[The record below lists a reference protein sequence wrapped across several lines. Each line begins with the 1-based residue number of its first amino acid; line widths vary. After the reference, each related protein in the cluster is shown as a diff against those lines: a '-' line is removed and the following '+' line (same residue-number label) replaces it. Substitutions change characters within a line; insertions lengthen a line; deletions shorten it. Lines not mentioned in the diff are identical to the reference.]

1 MPTTNK
7 KVDSQSRPIYVIV
20 GKDEFLVATEFQN
33 LLDNLVAGEQKP
45 AAVLKPDPD
54 KTAVAEILDE
64 LRTPDFFSSTR
75 VVAVKDAGD
84 FISENRSLLER
95 YFDNPSPCGILVLM
109 VSSWHPNTKLAK
121 KLSKTGKLITVQ
133 DLNRR
138 QLPQYLVSYAN
149 RKHGKGLSRPAAEL
163 LVELAGNEPGRLV
176 REVDKLAVFA
186 ESERTITPQHVEALT
201 GHNRLF
207 DAFEVIDAMTR
218 GEPATAT
225 MRLRKMF
232 AADRNTA
239 FTVVGAFAY
248 HFRRMF
254 RGAAMLKKGKSPN
267 QIASELRLWRG
278 KEENFFKQ
286 VRSMGIEKIGSALA
300 ELARIDY
307 EIKTGQATVQ
317 VAIEKL
323 IFKLAS

>member
-1 MPTTNK
+1 MHK
-7 KVDSQSRPIYVIV
+7 PIYVIA
-20 GKDEFLVATEFQN
+20 GKDEFLVSTEFQN
-33 LLDNLVAGEQKP
+33 LLDNLVATEQKP

-54 KTAVAEILDE
+54 KAAVTDLLDE
-64 LRTPDFFSSTR
+64 LRTPDLFGSTG
-75 VVAVKDAGD
+75 VVAVKDADD
-84 FISENRSLLER
+84 FISENRSLLEK

-109 VSSWHPNTKLAK
+109 VSSWHPRTKLAK
-121 KLSKTGKLITVQ
+121 KLSKTGRLITVQ
-133 DLNRR
+133 DLRPR

-163 LVELAGNEPGRLV
+163 LVELAGDSPGRLV
-176 REVDKLAVFA
+176 SEVDKLAVFA

-207 DAFEVIDAMTR
+207 DAFKVIDAMTR

-232 AADRNTA
+232 AADRSTT
-239 FTVVGAFAY
+239 FKVVGAFAY

-254 RGAAMLKKGKSPN
+254 SAAALLKKGLPETR
-267 QIASELRLWRG
+267 IASQLRIWYDLDG
-278 KEENFFKQ
+278 FFGQ
-286 VRSMGIEKIGSALA
+286 VRSLGLVKIGSALA
-300 ELARIDY
+300 GLARIDY